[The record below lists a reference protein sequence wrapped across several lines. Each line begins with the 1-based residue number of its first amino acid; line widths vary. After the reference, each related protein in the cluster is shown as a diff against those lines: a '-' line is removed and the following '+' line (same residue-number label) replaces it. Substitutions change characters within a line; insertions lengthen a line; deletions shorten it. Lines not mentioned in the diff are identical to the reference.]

1 MRFYAL
7 RSGSALLAAQEG
19 GAREGGDAQQRQPQ
33 REAGGI
39 AGRGAGLAGFT
50 GTGLIAGIGRAAGG
64 IAVDGRAADV
74 ALAVVIGVRVAERRD
89 LARQHV
95 AAGAGAALDAGH
107 RARRGLGDRPLAV
120 IMRVLGAD
128 HIGAVADADA
138 RERAVGRVEG
148 VVIGRKTRHGDLAA
162 DGEVLHILGGGDV
175 AVDEDAGDIAVLV
188 ADHDGLNKAVFKL
201 EALDEAA
208 EGDETAEDGA
218 VVHLR
223 GGDLRRDDGL
233 ALADL
238 RDGGDLQLQ
247 LTLIEVG
254 RAAHADAVAD
264 LEVPGDGEAVDAAGA
279 VLNIDAVEEG
289 GILVIAGGVRGDD
302 ALDRVLVAGL
312 GLLLHLGDRGD
323 LHGVELLDE
332 VLADAVVGVVL
343 FRVGIF
349 TPYYGV
355 GIRCMA

>member
-1 MRFYAL
+1 MNIQIDAKGKQCPL
-7 RSGSALLAAQEG
+7 PVIEAKNAISGMT
-19 GAREGGDAQQRQPQ
+19 
-33 REAGGI
+33 EAGI
-39 AGRGAGLAGFT
+39 VEVT
-50 GTGLIAGIGRAAGG
+50 VDNE
-64 IAVDGRAADV
+64 IAVQNLTKMADHKGLKAKSEKKSDQEYTVWMEVTEEFVKNNIKDGNVSSTPVTGENCIPDIRKKKT
-74 ALAVVIGVRVAERRD
+74 VV
-89 LARQHV
+89 
-95 AAGAGAALDAGH
+95 
-107 RARRGLGDRPLAV
+107 
-120 IMRVLGAD
+120 VLGAD

-208 EGDETAEDGA
+208 EGDETAENGA

-323 LHGVELLDE
+323 LHGIELLDE

-343 FRVGIF
+343 FSVGIF